1 MSSLTGVNKSLV
13 IFAALVIVLAG
24 IKAAS
29 VIVIPFVLAAFI
41 AIICNPLI
49 RFFARYGIPKAIAV
63 IFVMMI
69 IVGVGIKSC
78 RVGWAI
84 DDRFLEESPRI

>member
-1 MSSLTGVNKSLV
+1 MLSAYYAKCVVIYFVAHFTYTGEIVYKDFILSSLTGVNKSLV

-49 RFFARYGIPKAIAV
+49 RFFARMPSPK
-63 IFVMMI
+63 
-69 IVGVGIKSC
+69 
-78 RVGWAI
+78 R
-84 DDRFLEESPRI
+84 